1 MTIVVLG
8 VIDVPGI
15 EGVDLRGW
23 TGAIVISFR
32 RLRQAIVAV
41 VLGGDAVRIDVLV
54 LVRIIAGLV
63 PLLARILLEPAV
75 PALVVLGSRIPSRRR
90 LPRATARLQLEIAE
104 MTGVS
109 PAGFRLVGPRL
120 VPYVIRML
128 TGSG

>member
-63 PLLARILLEPAV
+63 PLLP
-75 PALVVLGSRIPSRRR
+75 GSRRP
-90 LPRATARLQLEIAE
+90 
-104 MTGVS
+104 VS
-109 PAGFRLVGPRL
+109 A
-120 VPYVIRML
+120 
-128 TGSG
+128 S

>member
-32 RLRQAIVAV
+32 RLRQAV

>member
-8 VIDVPGI
+8 VIDVPEI

-32 RLRQAIVAV
+32 RLRQAV

-90 LPRATARLQLEIAE
+90 LPRATADR
-104 MTGVS
+104 
-109 PAGFRLVGPRL
+109 
-120 VPYVIRML
+120 
-128 TGSG
+128 